1 MTFLTYIHAFCK
13 KNVTISFVLWIF
25 RWRMCKINII
35 MDSYVQRRS
44 LELRNKRTLIIGMA
58 AALIVLVGIFLAL
71 LLSPVS
77 SFLFGGSGEDFR
89 TAGACSPRKVAED
102 SEPEVTDDFSI
113 EIVENTATPAPS
125 PTDEAPNTQTP
136 EPTVTP
142 IPEPTATPLPIEQL
156 YEMADTSMMQDIVNI
171 LLVGVDYSEERM
183 TWNGKK
189 EWHSDVMMV
198 LSVNFDENRAD
209 LISLPR
215 DTYAKIPGVD
225 GIYKLNASI
234 NCGGGL
240 YKDDGTFNPAGLE
253 KVCEA
258 AEWMLG
264 GIPVDYYY
272 CVTMTSLKSLVDAF
286 GGLDYDLDVSFRIQG
301 RSYVKGLQHMDGQAV
316 LDYCRVRKAGNGLP
330 SNEQGDAN
338 RVNRQKRILVAFFE
352 HMKKNN
358 MITKIP
364 DVIKAFQGELFT
376 NCTLSQTSALALFAY
391 NLDKEN
397 IGMYSMGGTQAS
409 LFQWNFVFTDQANR
423 VDIIQK
429 VYGVAATQY
438 RQYTLKYGRYRWCS
452 MLYDQYIDLCEPLR
466 KYVQALIDEDDL
478 LPEYTATPESTET
491 PGPSEEPTPETTQT
505 PTVEP
510 TKEPTPNPTALP
522 TKEPTQAPTERPT
535 EEPTEKPTEEPTEK
549 PTEEPTEKPTEVP
562 TEVPTQAPTIA
573 PTEQPTEKPTEEPT
587 EEPTEKPTENPTEAP
602 TEAPTLAPTD
612 TPKPE
617 PETISIKVEINWN
630 DKSDKDGVRPNEV
643 GIVLKANGS
652 AVERKAIKE
661 KDGNWKTTFSEM
673 PKEEDGSAIE
683 YTVSLDKDHQ
693 TYSTL
698 KQYYDSEIKGSAS
711 KGFTIKLTHEVKA
724 DPTEVPQEPDP
735 GDGDTNTSRGSRILW
750 EEIRK
755 YTPEQRALFE
765 EFKTALDELK
775 DIKKYA
781 DSEAKKSSKGSG
793 NSLNTVSI
801 NYINQLEKVQ
811 NLAIQV
817 AKEFGYTKV
826 SNFTNSFLPRETG
839 WRSNSPWA
847 VNYGLNRSFNEVRV
861 DFN

>member
-1 MTFLTYIHAFCK
+1 M
-13 KNVTISFVLWIF
+13 
-25 RWRMCKINII
+25 
-35 MDSYVQRRS
+35 
-44 LELRNKRTLIIGMA
+44 RNKRTLIIGMI
-58 AALIVLVGIFLAL
+58 AALIVLMGIFLAL
-71 LLSPVS
+71 LISPVS
-77 SFLFGGSGEDFR
+77 SFIFGGSGEDFR
-89 TAGACSPRKVAED
+89 SAGACAPRKTAED
-102 SEPEVTDDFSI
+102 SEPEITDDNSI
-113 EIVENTATPAPS
+113 EIVETATTPVPS
-125 PTDEAPNTQTP
+125 PSEEPADTQTP
-136 EPTVTP
+136 EPVITP
-142 IPEPTATPLPIEQL
+142 VPEPTSSPLPIEQL

-171 LLVGVDYSEERM
+171 LLIGVDYAEERL

-240 YKDDGTFNPAGLE
+240 YNDDGTFNPAGLE

-272 CVTMTSLKSLVDAF
+272 CVTMTSLKALVDAF

-338 RVNRQKRILVAFFE
+338 RVNRQKRILIAFFD

-358 MITKIP
+358 LITKIP

-452 MLYDQYIDLCEPLR
+452 MLYDKYIDLCEPLR
-466 KYVQALIDEDDL
+466 KYVQELIDDDNL
-478 LPEYTATPESTET
+478 LPEFTSTPEPTET
-491 PGPSEEPTPETTQT
+491 PEPSSNPSETPSAN
-505 PTVEP
+505 P
-510 TKEPTPNPTALP
+510 TKEPTPDTTETPS
-522 TKEPTQAPTERPT
+522 KEPTVIPTEKPSKEPTSAPTYEPTETPFVPTT
-535 EEPTEKPTEEPTEK
+535 EEPTKM
-549 PTEEPTEKPTEVP
+549 
-562 TEVPTQAPTIA
+562 
-573 PTEQPTEKPTEEPT
+573 PTEQPTEKPTKEPTQEPTEVPTAKPTEQPTEEPT
-587 EEPTEKPTENPTEAP
+587 EEPTEKPTEQPTEEP
-602 TEAPTLAPTD
+602 TEEPTEKPTAVPTD

-617 PETISIKVEINWN
+617 PEMIDIKVEIDWN
-630 DKSDKDGVRPNEV
+630 DKSDKDGVRPEEV
-643 GIVLKANGS
+643 GVVLKANGS
-652 AVERKAIKE
+652 VVNRKSIKE
-661 KDGNWKTTFSEM
+661 KSGSWKITFSEM
-673 PKEEDGSAIE
+673 PKEDDGSPIE
-683 YTVSLDKDHQ
+683 YSISLDKDHNS
-693 TYSTL
+693 YPTL
-698 KQYYDSEIKGSAS
+698 KEYYVSEIKGSAT
-711 KGFTIKLTHEVKA
+711 KGFTIRLTHEVKA
-724 DPTEVPQEPDP
+724 NPTEAPEEPGSDENE
-735 GDGDTNTSRGSRILW
+735 TNTSRSSRTLA
-750 EEIRK
+750 EDTRK
-755 YTPEQRALFE
+755 YSLEQRALFE
-765 EFKTALDELK
+765 EFKTALDELN

-801 NYINQLEKVQ
+801 NYMNQLEKVQ